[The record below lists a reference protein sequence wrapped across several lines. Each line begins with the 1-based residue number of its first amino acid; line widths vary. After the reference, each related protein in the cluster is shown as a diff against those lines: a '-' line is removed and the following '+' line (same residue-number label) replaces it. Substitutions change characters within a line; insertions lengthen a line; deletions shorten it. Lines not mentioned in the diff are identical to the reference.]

1 MSLVAVYDA
10 LKEAKVSDHKATAAI
25 EALEANRDEQRLRNI
40 EERLRNV
47 EERVGE
53 LRADMNAQI
62 GELRIDMEKRF
73 GETREQM
80 ARLEWMC
87 RANMILISACLALI
101 IGVLLRVIFI

>member
-73 GETREQM
+73 GEVQADM
-80 ARLEWMC
+80 RLLKWMFGVTITFMI
-87 RANMILISACLALI
+87 ANFTLTGAILLKLAS
-101 IGVLLRVIFI
+101 